1 MYGQVPCT
9 IHPGSSKVDI
19 LHTKTRKYPQQ
30 GNTQTKRLTLVKS
43 TEFTKIPQMV
53 MSSSV
58 CVYVDLHTLIM
69 CIISGNSHNDQDTQW
84 LTYHKPLSRYAFV
97 VMCASPPPHLIPNPW
112 EPAICSP
119 SP

>member
-1 MYGQVPCT
+1 MYRQVPCT
-9 IHPGSSKVDI
+9 THPGSSKVDI

-43 TEFTKIPQMV
+43 TEFTKIPQTV

-58 CVYVDLHTLIM
+58 CVYVDLHTLIT

-84 LTYHKPLSRYAFV
+84 FTYHKPLSRYAFA
-97 VMCASPPPHLIPNPW
+97 VMYNSSSAPLKP
-112 EPAICSP
+112 
-119 SP
+119 